1 MSEFTVRG
9 RFKDRGAWDSF
20 ERRLEATNENVAIEH
35 VYATFG
41 SKHGLRRSQV
51 EISEVEEQ

>member
-9 RFKDRGAWDSF
+9 RFRDRGAWQPF
-20 ERRLEATNENVAIEH
+20 ERQLEATNENVAIEH

-41 SKHGLRRSQV
+41 SKHGLKRMQV
-51 EISEVEEQ
+51 EISEVEER